1 MANRTTSQP
10 VRGMKTVWLAIML
23 VFIVELFAYTWC
35 RVQYVRLGY
44 EIAKE
49 TRTYEQQRTIR
60 KNLAIELARLKAPKR
75 IEALGRQLGLAP
87 PATRQIVMME

>member
-1 MANRTTSQP
+1 MATNATKAPTQ
-10 VRGMKTVWLAIML
+10 GMKTIWLVIMI

-35 RVQYVRLGY
+35 RVQCVRLGY
-44 EIAKE
+44 EIATE
-49 TRTYEQQRTIR
+49 TRIYEAQRTIR

-87 PATRQIVMME
+87 PATRQIVVME

>member
-1 MANRTTSQP
+1 MATNATQTTAQ
-10 VRGMKTVWLAIML
+10 GMKIIWLFIML

-35 RVQYVRLGY
+35 RVQCVRLGY
-44 EIAKE
+44 EIANE
-49 TRTYEQQRTIR
+49 TRTYEAQRTIR

-87 PATRQIVMME
+87 PATRQIVVME